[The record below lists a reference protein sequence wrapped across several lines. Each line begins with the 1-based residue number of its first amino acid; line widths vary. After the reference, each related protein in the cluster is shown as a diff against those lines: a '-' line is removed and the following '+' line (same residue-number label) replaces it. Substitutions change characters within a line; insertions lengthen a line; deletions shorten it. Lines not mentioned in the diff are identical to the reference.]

1 MFILWEWDKG
11 GIFIPKQHQIGKK
24 GNVARCLKCPE
35 EVREELEQYMTNKKN
50 EKDNYS
56 SFLEF
61 DGLENIVDID
71 EEKELEE
78 VNLHGKKVID
88 NKKKWHGK

>member
-1 MFILWEWDKG
+1 MSSIWLIKR
-11 GIFIPKQHQIGKK
+11 IKK
-24 GNVARCLKCPE
+24 TTIVFFPE
-35 EVREELEQYMTNKKN
+35 
-50 EKDNYS
+50 
-56 SFLEF
+56 FG
-61 DGLENIVDID
+61 GLENIVDID